1 MTQVSAPAQHEGQTS
16 SAALFFALDVIAA
29 GTIEYFTHLGWRRRW
44 KPLTREGHADGRFPE
59 HYEQD

>member
-29 GTIEYFTHLGWRRRW
+29 GTIEYFTHLGLAPALEAANERGARRW
-44 KPLTREGHADGRFPE
+44 MLPRAV
-59 HYEQD
+59 